1 MAKVL
6 NPSGSQWLS
15 MACTCLQKES
25 LWALAITPFRESQG
39 AAFPGAVHR
48 SSMRLSGC
56 PAPLQTATS
65 LVLGAGVIKGVS
77 EGLWLWSSEGET
89 ACPFQPSHKPLGPLP
104 KSMVVLK
111 DSQRKSCPLIIGL

>member
-25 LWALAITPFRESQG
+25 LWALAIMPFRESQG

-65 LVLGAGVIKGVS
+65 LVLGAGVIKG
-77 EGLWLWSSEGET
+77 GE
-89 ACPFQPSHKPLGPLP
+89 
-104 KSMVVLK
+104 
-111 DSQRKSCPLIIGL
+111 